1 MSDNTDVVRMFWYG
15 STLSPYERLSI
26 ASFLK
31 HGHHVEVFSYS
42 ELNLPEGAV
51 RVDAATVLP
60 ESEVFAYRRG
70 AGKGSVSAFS
80 NMFRYKM
87 LHELGG
93 LWADCD
99 VLCLRPMHSL
109 PAACVAWE
117 DGATVA
123 TGVMRFPPGHALP
136 GELYRQAV
144 ALGKDIVWGQI
155 GPQLLTRLLPQFP
168 DVEILPAQSFY
179 PVHWCEA
186 WRLILPGEYDFCTS
200 AAEGSYAVHWWN
212 EIFRRIGIPKEKLP
226 SKGSFLE
233 QHASDILDGEIDV
246 WPEAIVSTWVEN
258 YRKAGMSGILT
269 QYREGRGDLA
279 DTLREL
285 GMEQMNAGRWQQAV
299 EALAAAHRVRPGGA
313 YIRLL
318 LAQSLIALGK
328 PDESEP
334 HLRAALENPATHE
347 RATALRRQ
355 IFGTTNS

>member
-155 GPQLLTRLLPQFP
+155 GPQLLTRLL
-168 DVEILPAQSFY
+168 
-179 PVHWCEA
+179 H
-186 WRLILPGEYDFCTS
+186 LIYF
-200 AAEGSYAVHWWN
+200 
-212 EIFRRIGIPKEKLP
+212 
-226 SKGSFLE
+226 
-233 QHASDILDGEIDV
+233 
-246 WPEAIVSTWVEN
+246 
-258 YRKAGMSGILT
+258 
-269 QYREGRGDLA
+269 
-279 DTLREL
+279 
-285 GMEQMNAGRWQQAV
+285 
-299 EALAAAHRVRPGGA
+299 
-313 YIRLL
+313 
-318 LAQSLIALGK
+318 
-328 PDESEP
+328 
-334 HLRAALENPATHE
+334 
-347 RATALRRQ
+347 
-355 IFGTTNS
+355 